1 MLVLKTLIYIYNILP
16 VNVNLETCTV
26 PHFMK
31 FNFIKIFIYYL
42 FITYILGVYWNMF
55 TGNYSGSRM
64 RVLYRNLLFILYF
77 SK

>member
-1 MLVLKTLIYIYNILP
+1 MLVLKTLIYIYYTSKCKSG
-16 VNVNLETCTV
+16 NLYGTTFYEIQ
-26 PHFMK
+26 FYQD
-31 FNFIKIFIYYL
+31 IYL

-64 RVLYRNLLFILYF
+64 HILYRNLLFILYF